1 MPFTLA
7 IVGRPNVGKST
18 LFNRL
23 IGRRQALVD
32 DRPGVTRDRRE
43 GRMRVGDVQ
52 ISVVDT
58 PGFEDVRGD
67 SIEARMRS
75 QTEEAIAAADA
86 AIFVIDARAGV
97 TPLDQAFA
105 RLLRRAKRPVL
116 LVANKCEGSA
126 HRAGLGEAFGLGLG
140 EPVAVSAEHGLGIDD
155 LLSWVAD
162 RLPKDV
168 ASAPVVEETP
178 FDVDVE
184 GDEAGEAVPDA
195 VRPLKMAI
203 VGRPNVG
210 KSTLVN
216 RLIGEDRQ
224 LVGPEPGITR
234 DAISIPWVYKG
245 REIELVDTAGL
256 RKRPK
261 VEDRVERLAVGDTF
275 NTLRYAEVAVLVLDG
290 AAILDKQDLNIARHV
305 IEEGR
310 ALVIAVNKWDAIA
323 DKTKALQRL
332 KDRLESSLHQARGV
346 AWIAISGLKGTN
358 LDKLMDAVLAAH
370 ERWNRRLPTAQLN
383 RWLAEAIDRHTPP
396 LVSGRRIKLRYAT
409 QVKARPPT
417 FALFV
422 NNIDALPESYE
433 RYLASGLRDVF
444 DLGGVPIRFL
454 LRKGRNPYT
463 DKDD

>member
-23 IGRRQALVD
+23 TGRRQALVD

-43 GRMRVGDVQ
+43 GQVRSGGLNIV
-52 ISVVDT
+52 VVDT
-58 PGFEDVRGD
+58 PGFEEARGD
-67 SIEARMRS
+67 TIEARMRR

-86 AIFVIDARAGV
+86 ALFLIDARAGV

-105 RLLRRAKRPVL
+105 GLLRRSKRPVL

-126 HRAGLGEAFGLGLG
+126 HRAGLGEAFALGLG
-140 EPVAVSAEHGLGIDD
+140 DPVAVSAEHGQGIDEV
-155 LLSWVAD
+155 LSWVHDHLPPETEAPPPEAD
-162 RLPKDV
+162 E
-168 ASAPVVEETP
+168 AEEG
-178 FDVDVE
+178 DDVE
-184 GDEAGEAVPDA
+184 DAEEEADEKKPI
-195 VRPLKMAI
+195 RLAI

-210 KSTLVN
+210 KSTLFN
-216 RLIGEDRQ
+216 RLLGEERQ

-234 DAISIPWVYKG
+234 DAIMIPWSYKG
-245 REIELVDTAGL
+245 RAIELVDTAGL

-261 VEDRVERLAVGDTF
+261 IEDRVEKLAVGDTI
-275 NTLRYAEVAVLVLDG
+275 NTIRYAEVAVLVLDG
-290 AAILDKQDLNIARHV
+290 DAILDKQDLSIARHV

-310 ALVIAVNKWDAIA
+310 ALVIAVNKWDAIE
-323 DKTKALQRL
+323 DKTTALKRL
-332 KDRLESSLHQARGV
+332 KDRLETSLHQAKGV

-370 ERWNRRLPTAQLN
+370 ERWNRRLPTSQLN
-383 RWLAEAIDRHTPP
+383 RWLGEAIERHTPP
-396 LVSGRRIKLRYAT
+396 LTQGRRIKIRYAT

-417 FALFV
+417 FALWV
-422 NNIDALPESYE
+422 NSIEALPESYE
-433 RYLASGLRDVF
+433 RYLIAGLREVF

-454 LRKGRNPYT
+454 LRKGKNPYA
-463 DKDD
+463 KDD